1 MLYETRKIDHQ
12 NLNIQAYLTANWTRA
27 KRMPPYRKIM
37 KNLGIDSVTK
47 EQTQEEQLRIVEML
61 NAAYGGQDLRKDKN

>member
-1 MLYETRKIDHQ
+1 
-12 NLNIQAYLTANWTRA
+12 
-27 KRMPPYRKIM
+27 MPPYRKIM

-61 NAAYGGQDLRKDKN
+61 NAAFGGVDLREDKN